1 MAKISALIPARGG
14 SERVANKNT
23 RPFAGIQSGLLE
35 LKLLQLSR
43 VNALS
48 EIIVSTNDE
57 DISKCALRISREVDS
72 RIIVD
77 HRPIE
82 LARSTTPMSSFIR
95 YCSTLRDEG
104 LMLMTHV
111 THPFISSNVFN
122 NLIKAWHNAELKGHD
137 SLVTVTR
144 IHKFLWDER
153 GPYNYDNSI
162 EKWPRSQD
170 IKPLFEINHAAY
182 ILPFSVMHEYDDRI
196 GRRPYLH
203 EMPESIVMD
212 VDWEDQ
218 FTLVEDVALGRISR
232 GLSLL

>member
-1 MAKISALIPARGG
+1 MTKISALVPARGG
-14 SERVANKNT
+14 SERVTNKNI
-23 RPFAGIQSGLLE
+23 RPFAGMQSGLLE

-57 DISKCALRISREVDS
+57 DISQCAMRISHDVDR

-77 HRPIE
+77 HRPAE
-82 LARSTTPMSSFIR
+82 LARSSTPMNSFIR

-104 LMLMTHV
+104 VMLMTHV
-111 THPFISSNVFN
+111 THPFVSSKIFSD
-122 NLIKAWHNAELKGHD
+122 LIKAWHNAEQSGHD

-144 IHKFLWDER
+144 IHKFLWDDR
-153 GPYNYDNSI
+153 GPYNYDSTI

-182 ILPFSVMHEYDDRI
+182 IIPFSIMRECDDRI
-196 GRRPYLH
+196 GRSPYLH
-203 EMPESIVMD
+203 DMPESLVMD